1 MLIPNE
7 VTKPSIL
14 HCASFSFFFSVLPI
28 CYDFTSSSQNG
39 RHFHF
44 HPRFEPIRE
53 FVLVRRKLMFIYVVA
68 EDIELFRLILSFQ
81 FIRVKNKLFVLLKK
95 QKKGLCFTYKD
106 KVLKNAK

>member
-7 VTKPSIL
+7 VTKPLIL
-14 HCASFSFFFSVLPI
+14 NCASFSFFSVLPI

-53 FVLVRRKLMFIYVVA
+53 FVLVRRKLMFIYVVDV
-68 EDIELFRLILSFQ
+68 DIELLRLILSFQ

-95 QKKGLCFTYKD
+95 QKKRIVFYL
-106 KVLKNAK
+106 